1 MVGVPNIN
9 LVINDLTLLI
19 VVGTALVVGGIGG
32 GLKFYNSTS
41 HGDSDFFLYS
51 MHMTGHKSL

>member
-19 VVGTALVVGGIGG
+19 VVGTALVVRGIG
-32 GLKFYNSTS
+32 
-41 HGDSDFFLYS
+41 
-51 MHMTGHKSL
+51 

>member
-19 VVGTALVVGGIGG
+19 VVGTALVVGGIG
-32 GLKFYNSTS
+32 
-41 HGDSDFFLYS
+41 
-51 MHMTGHKSL
+51 

>member
-19 VVGTALVVGGIGG
+19 VVGTVLVVGGIG
-32 GLKFYNSTS
+32 
-41 HGDSDFFLYS
+41 
-51 MHMTGHKSL
+51 